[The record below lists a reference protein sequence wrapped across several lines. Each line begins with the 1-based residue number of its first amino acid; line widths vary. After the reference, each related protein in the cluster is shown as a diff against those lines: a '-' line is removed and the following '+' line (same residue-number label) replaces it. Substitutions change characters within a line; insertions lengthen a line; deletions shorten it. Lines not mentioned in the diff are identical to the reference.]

1 MYCTAFFISV
11 IMAAK
16 YFDGAKDLFLNGFV
30 IGLTLFFCIS
40 ICAGVSGGC
49 LNPAVG
55 LIQTLFQNIITGSES
70 FKVSGVPEI
79 PLNFIWV
86 FVFGP
91 ATGGCIAGMFTYAQ
105 KLARVELGKED
116 SQGEE
121 IEMQKTDS

>member
-55 LIQTLFQNIITGSES
+55 LVQSLFQHIITGSKSYKIDE
-70 FKVSGVPEI
+70 VPEV
-79 PLNFIWV
+79 PLNFLWV
-86 FVFGP
+86 FVAGP
-91 ATGGCIAGMFTYAQ
+91 ASGGIIAGLFTYA
-105 KLARVELGKED
+105 
-116 SQGEE
+116 
-121 IEMQKTDS
+121 